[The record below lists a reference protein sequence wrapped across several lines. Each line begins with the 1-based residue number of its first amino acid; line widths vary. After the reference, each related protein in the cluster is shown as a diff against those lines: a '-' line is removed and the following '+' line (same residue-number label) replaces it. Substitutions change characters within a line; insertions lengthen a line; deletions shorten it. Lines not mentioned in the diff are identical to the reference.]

1 MTYDD
6 PMETE
11 SERLLRIAMQSGIV
25 VGLIALKPVWMK
37 WLYKLGYRD
46 WREKPTDSDQE
57 PKNRQQ

>member
-1 MTYDD
+1 
-6 PMETE
+6 METE
-11 SERLLRIAMQSGIV
+11 SERLLRIALQSGIV

-46 WREKPTDSDQE
+46 WREKPTDSDRE